1 MADTMFVRIK
11 KKYAA
16 EILKDLEKLNAVELL
31 DEAPIP
37 DWQKKEVK
45 KRFKELKKDPSLG
58 VSWDDAKERIK
69 QLSK

>member
-45 KRFKELKKDPSLG
+45 KRFKELKKNPSLG
-58 VSWDDAKERIK
+58 VSWEDAKERIK

>member
-1 MADTMFVRIK
+1 MSDTMFVRIK

>member
-58 VSWDDAKERIK
+58 VSWEDAKERIK

>member
-1 MADTMFVRIK
+1 MSDTMFVRIK

-58 VSWDDAKERIK
+58 VSWEDAKERIK

>member
-45 KRFKELKKDPSLG
+45 KRFKELKKDPSSG
-58 VSWDDAKERIK
+58 VSWEDAKERIK

>member
-1 MADTMFVRIK
+1 MADTMFVKIK

-58 VSWDDAKERIK
+58 VSWEDAKERIK